1 MAVSRLTPAVG
12 LKGVFGVS
20 APFVVGASVEY
31 SVTAVERFTKI
42 MGRGID
48 LYQELYVPNQI
59 PEDKF
64 NEDVAAGACLIT
76 LQPEYGAPIVVP
88 DTYITTYPRNDL
100 YKYRRLILSIDLGPV
115 PNSLDVSYLQQVF
128 ASSASDLIGV
138 EPKVDLIEIPLDD
151 TVTPEQH
158 DVNEATRKAKIKT
171 RTTIYAENATLRQQ
185 NANLL
190 DTQKRL
196 IQLLEQNGI
205 NPTP

>member
-1 MAVSRLTPAVG
+1 MAVTRLTPTVG
-12 LKGVFGVS
+12 TRGVFGV
-20 APFVVGASVEY
+20 AQPFVVGAAVEY
-31 SVTAVERFTKI
+31 RVSAVERFSKI
-42 MGRGID
+42 LGNGVD

-64 NEDVAAGACLIT
+64 NEDLTADACLIT

-88 DTYITTYPRNDL
+88 DTYITTFPRNDNL
-100 YKYRRLILSIDLGPV
+100 KYRRLILAVDLGPI
-115 PNSLDVSYLQQVF
+115 PGNLDVSYLQQTM
-128 ASSASDLIGV
+128 AASASDVIGI
-138 EPKVDLIEIPLDD
+138 EPKVDLVEIPLDD

-158 DVNEATRKAKIKT
+158 DVNEATRKAKIKA
-171 RTTIYAENATLRQQ
+171 RTTIYAENVTLRQQ
-185 NANLL
+185 NQSLL

>member
-1 MAVSRLTPAVG
+1 M
-12 LKGVFGVS
+12 
-20 APFVVGASVEY
+20 
-31 SVTAVERFTKI
+31 
-42 MGRGID
+42 
-48 LYQELYVPNQI
+48 
-59 PEDKF
+59 
-64 NEDVAAGACLIT
+64 
-76 LQPEYGAPIVVP
+76 
-88 DTYITTYPRNDL
+88 
-100 YKYRRLILSIDLGPV
+100 
-115 PNSLDVSYLQQVF
+115 
-128 ASSASDLIGV
+128 
-138 EPKVDLIEIPLDD
+138 IEIPLDD

>member
-1 MAVSRLTPAVG
+1 
-12 LKGVFGVS
+12 
-20 APFVVGASVEY
+20 
-31 SVTAVERFTKI
+31 

-100 YKYRRLILSIDLGPV
+100 YKYRRLILSIDMGPV

-128 ASSASDLIGV
+128 ASSSSDLIGV